1 MRHNGKT
8 QTMMKRYFPFGS
20 DHVARTLAAA
30 LLLLLSGG
38 RARADLFF
46 PEPVADA
53 GEVRSGTSL
62 VHRFTFINQGTATI
76 EITGARASCGC
87 LKPRLEQR
95 TCGSGERGSL
105 LLEVNTLS
113 QAPGRHEWKAWITY
127 KIGDASYESPLQ
139 LHARI
144 VAEITV
150 RPAALTIFAGSV
162 VEHEILLT
170 DLRSTPLSIR
180 EVRPS
185 SPHLKSEVVGEY
197 RDESGH
203 QVQKLRLLVTGEY
216 PDGRHEEVVG
226 IYTDDPLYRELRVP
240 VTIVK
245 QGRTRL
251 AATPDQVTLQT
262 PRGQSASSK
271 IVLIRDSQNQQV
283 EIESITSDDPAIT
296 CHWAKGPGAMATVK
310 IQIDHGKQSTETL
323 ETAVHVETRE
333 PTHQTLTI
341 PVTCTMH

>member
-1 MRHNGKT
+1 
-8 QTMMKRYFPFGS
+8 MKQYLPFGS
-20 DHVARTLAAA
+20 HHSALTFAAA
-30 LLLLLSGG
+30 FLFLMSGG
-38 RARADLFF
+38 LARADLFF

-62 VHRFTFINQGTATI
+62 VHRFRFVNQGPAAI

-95 TCGSGERGSL
+95 TCGAGERGSL
-105 LLEVNTLS
+105 SLEVNTLS
-113 QAPGRHEWKAWITY
+113 QTPGPHEWKAWITY
-127 KIGDASYESPLQ
+127 KIGDASYESLLQ

-150 RPAALTIFAGSV
+150 RPAALTIFAGSA
-162 VEHEILLT
+162 VEHEIVLT

-203 QVQKLRLLVTGEY
+203 QVRKLRLLVTGEY
-216 PDGRHEEVVG
+216 PDGRHEEVIG

-251 AATPDQVTLQT
+251 AATPDQVTIQA
-262 PRGQSASSK
+262 PRGQSVSSK
-271 IVLIRDSQNQQV
+271 IILIRDSQNQQV
-283 EIESITSDDPAIT
+283 EIENITSDDPAIT
-296 CHWAKGPGAMATVK
+296 CRWAKGPGAMVTVK
-310 IQIDHGKQSTETL
+310 IQVDHRKQSTETL
-323 ETAVHVETRE
+323 ETTVRVETHE
-333 PTHQTLTI
+333 PTRQTLTI
-341 PVTCTMH
+341 PVTCTLR

>member
-1 MRHNGKT
+1 
-8 QTMMKRYFPFGS
+8 MKRYSPLGS
-20 DHVARTLAAA
+20 NHLARILLTTM
-30 LLLLLSGG
+30 LLLLLGG
-38 RARADLFF
+38 RQARADLFF

-62 VHRFTFINQGTATI
+62 VHRFTFINQGPTTI

-95 TCGSGERGSL
+95 TCGPGERGGL

-113 QAPGRHEWKAWITY
+113 QTPGPHDWKAWVTY
-127 KIGDASYESPLQ
+127 KIGDASYESLLQ

-150 RPAALTIFAGSV
+150 RPAALTILAGSA

-170 DLRSTPLSIR
+170 DLRSAPLSIR

-185 SPHLKSEVVGEY
+185 SPYLKSEVASEY
-197 RDESGH
+197 RDESGNR
-203 QVQKLRLLVTGEY
+203 VQKLRLMVTGEY

-251 AATPDQVTLQT
+251 AATPDQVTILAT
-262 PRGQSASSK
+262 RGQSVSSK
-271 IVLIRDSQNQQV
+271 IVLIRDSENHQV
-283 EIESITSDDPAIT
+283 EIENIRSDDPAIT
-296 CHWAKGPGAMATVK
+296 CRWAKGPGVMATVR
-310 IQIDHGKQSTETL
+310 IQVDHQKQSPETL
-323 ETAVHVETRE
+323 DTAVHIETRE

-341 PVTCTMH
+341 PVTCSLR

>member
-1 MRHNGKT
+1 MT
-8 QTMMKRYFPFGS
+8 RYLPFES
-20 DHVARTLAAA
+20 QEAASTLAAA
-30 LLLLLSGG
+30 FLLLLSGTW
-38 RARADLFF
+38 ARADLFF

-62 VHRFTFINQGTATI
+62 VHRFTFINQGTAGV

-87 LKPRLEQR
+87 LKPRLEKR
-95 TCGSGERGSL
+95 TCGPGGRGSL

-113 QAPGRHEWKAWITY
+113 QSPGPHEWKAWITY

-139 LHARI
+139 LRARI

-150 RPAALTIFAGSV
+150 RPAAMTILAGSA
-162 VEHEILLT
+162 VEHEIILT
-170 DLRSTPLSIR
+170 DLRSAPLSIQ

-197 RDESGH
+197 RDESGY
-203 QVQKLRLLVTGEY
+203 QVHKLRLLVTGEY

-251 AATPDQVTLQT
+251 AATPDQVTIQAL
-262 PRGQSASSK
+262 RGQSVSSN
-271 IVLIRDSQNQQV
+271 IVLIRDNQNQQV
-283 EIESITSDDPAIT
+283 EIENITPDDPAIT
-296 CHWAKGPGAMATVK
+296 CRWAKGPGAMATVK
-310 IQIDHGKQSTETL
+310 IQVDHQKQSTETL
-323 ETAVHVETRE
+323 ETTVHIETRE
-333 PTHQTLTI
+333 PTRQTLTI
-341 PVTCTMH
+341 PVTCTLR